1 VSRKLSTRPRW
12 QGVKQRIP
20 TDAGSAREAA
30 AKLERRLTPD
40 FRRAV
45 LSAIGALAAL
55 SVGGALGGISVHSL
69 HKRLVV
75 IGMAVAFVILGVTAV
90 RSAAG
95 QLARVVRLRGGS
107 SAAAT
112 VRLLALL
119 FGYVVVLIALF
130 GLLNMP
136 LGHLLVGG
144 AITGV
149 VVGIAAQQSL
159 GNVFAGLV
167 LLLARPFTIG
177 DEVRVRTGS
186 MGGPLDGTVVGM
198 DLLYTKLLT
207 DEGELQVPN
216 AGLLSSAIGPRPP
229 RLDSAVDSPGAAAS
243 RASAPER
250 TQELPVT
257 EPYPAERVPVGAG
270 TRRPS

>member
-1 VSRKLSTRPRW
+1 VSRKLSTRPHW

-20 TDAGSAREAA
+20 TDTGSAREAA
-30 AKLERRLTPD
+30 ARLERKLTPD

-45 LSAIGALAAL
+45 VSALGALIAL
-55 SVGGALGGISVHSL
+55 SVGGALGGIATHSL
-69 HKRLVV
+69 HTRLVV
-75 IGMAVAFVILGVTAV
+75 IGLAVTFMALGITAV

-95 QLARVVRLRGGS
+95 QLARVVSLRGGS
-107 SAAAT
+107 AAAAT
-112 VRLLALL
+112 VRVLALL
-119 FGYVVVLIALF
+119 LGYIVVLIALF
-130 GLLNMP
+130 GLLNLP

-177 DEVRVRTGS
+177 DAVRVRTGS

-216 AGLLSSAIGPRPP
+216 AGLLAAAIGPRPP
-229 RLDSAVDSPGAAAS
+229 RDEAAEDSARDV
-243 RASAPER
+243 ER

-257 EPYPAERVPVGAG
+257 DPYAEEQVSAGIGTPPAG
-270 TRRPS
+270 

>member
-1 VSRKLSTRPRW
+1 
-12 QGVKQRIP
+12 
-20 TDAGSAREAA
+20 
-30 AKLERRLTPD
+30 
-40 FRRAV
+40 
-45 LSAIGALAAL
+45 
-55 SVGGALGGISVHSL
+55 
-69 HKRLVV
+69 
-75 IGMAVAFVILGVTAV
+75 V

-95 QLARVVRLRGGS
+95 QLARVVSLRGGS
-107 SAAAT
+107 AAAAT

-130 GLLNMP
+130 SLLDLP

-177 DEVRVRTGS
+177 DEVRVRTGA

-229 RLDSAVDSPGAAAS
+229 RSVEAEEPTRSEYAEQPTSAA
-243 RASAPER
+243 ER

-257 EPYPAERVPVGAG
+257 EPYPAERVPVGTG
-270 TRRPS
+270 TRRPA

>member
-1 VSRKLSTRPRW
+1 MLRKRSTRPHW
-12 QGVKQRIP
+12 EGVKQRIP
-20 TDAGSAREAA
+20 TDAASAREAA
-30 AKLERRLTPD
+30 ARLERKLTPD

-45 LSAIGALAAL
+45 LSGIGALTAL
-55 SVGGALGGISVHSL
+55 SVGGALGGITTHPV
-69 HKRLVV
+69 HKRFIV
-75 IGMAVAFVILGVTAV
+75 IGMAVVFVTLGVIAV

-95 QLARVVRLRGGS
+95 QLARMVSLRGGS
-107 SAAAT
+107 AAAAT

-119 FGYVVVLIALF
+119 FGYVLVLIALF
-130 GLLNMP
+130 GLLDMP

-177 DEVRVRTGS
+177 DSVRVRTGS
-186 MGGPLDGTVVGM
+186 MGGPLDGTVIGM

-216 AGLLSSAIGPRPP
+216 AGLLASAIGPRPP
-229 RLDSAVDSPGAAAS
+229 ARDDTKQAS
-243 RASAPER
+243 GTTER
-250 TQELPVT
+250 TQELPVMD
-257 EPYPAERVPVGAG
+257 PYSSEWVPAGAG
-270 TRRPS
+270 SRRSG

>member
-1 VSRKLSTRPRW
+1 
-12 QGVKQRIP
+12 
-20 TDAGSAREAA
+20 
-30 AKLERRLTPD
+30 
-40 FRRAV
+40 
-45 LSAIGALAAL
+45 
-55 SVGGALGGISVHSL
+55 
-69 HKRLVV
+69 
-75 IGMAVAFVILGVTAV
+75 V

-95 QLARVVRLRGGS
+95 QLARVVSLRGGS

-167 LLLARPFTIG
+167 LLLARPFAIG
-177 DEVRVRTGS
+177 DSVRIRTGS
-186 MGGPLDGTVVGM
+186 MGGPLDGTVIGM
-198 DLLYTKLLT
+198 DLLYTRLLT
-207 DEGELQVPN
+207 DEGEVQVPN
-216 AGLLSSAIGPRPP
+216 AGLLASAIGPRPP
-229 RLDSAVDSPGAAAS
+229 RSQGEDA
-243 RASAPER
+243 
-250 TQELPVT
+250 QELPGT
-257 EPYPAERVPVGAG
+257 EPYPAERVPVGESIGAG
-270 TRRPS
+270 ARRPD

>member
-1 VSRKLSTRPRW
+1 VSRKLSARPQW

-30 AKLERRLTPD
+30 ARLEQKLTPD

-45 LSAIGALAAL
+45 LSAIGAIVAL
-55 SVGGALGGISVHSL
+55 SVGGALGGIATHSL
-69 HKRLVV
+69 HKRFVV
-75 IGMAVAFVILGVTAV
+75 IGMAVLFVTLAVTAV

-95 QLARVVRLRGGS
+95 QLARVVALRGGS
-107 SAAAT
+107 TAAAT

-119 FGYVVVLIALF
+119 FGYVVVLVSLF
-130 GLLNMP
+130 GLLNLP

-177 DEVRVRTGS
+177 DSVRVRTGS

-207 DEGELQVPN
+207 DEGEVQVPN
-216 AGLLSSAIGPRPP
+216 AGLLASAIGPRPP
-229 RLDSAVDSPGAAAS
+229 QSPDLEESSHEAA
-243 RASAPER
+243 P
-250 TQELPVT
+250 TQELRVT
-257 EPYPAERVPVGAG
+257 DPYPERVPVGPPTGAG
-270 TRRPS
+270 LGRSG

>member
-1 VSRKLSTRPRW
+1 VSRKLPARPHW

-30 AKLERRLTPD
+30 ARLERKLTPD
-40 FRRAV
+40 FRRSV
-45 LSAIGALAAL
+45 LSAIGALIAL
-55 SVGGALGGISVHSL
+55 SVGGALGGITTHSL
-69 HKRLVV
+69 HTRFVV
-75 IGMAVAFVILGVTAV
+75 IGMAVAFVTLGVTAV

-95 QLARVVRLRGGS
+95 QLARVVSLRGGS
-107 SAAAT
+107 GAAAT

-177 DEVRVRTGS
+177 DSIRVRTGS

-198 DLLYTKLLT
+198 DLLYTRLLT
-207 DEGELQVPN
+207 DEGEIQVPN
-216 AGLLSSAIGPRPP
+216 AGLLASAIGPRPP
-229 RLDSAVDSPGAAAS
+229 RSEDEDVSGRAA
-243 RASAPER
+243 ER

-257 EPYPAERVPVGAG
+257 QPYPAERVPVGDPIGAG
-270 TRRPS
+270 ARRPG

>member
-1 VSRKLSTRPRW
+1 MFRKQSTRPRW
-12 QGVKQRIP
+12 EGVKQRIP
-20 TDAGSAREAA
+20 TDAGSARQAA
-30 AKLERRLTPD
+30 ARLERTLTPD

-55 SVGGALGGISVHSL
+55 SVGGALGGIFTDSL
-69 HKRLVV
+69 HKRLIV
-75 IGMAVAFVILGVTAV
+75 IGMAIVFVTLGVIAV
-90 RSAAG
+90 RSASG

-107 SAAAT
+107 AAAAT

-119 FGYVVVLIALF
+119 IGYVIVLIALF
-130 GLLNMP
+130 GLLNLP

-159 GNVFAGLV
+159 GNVFAGLM

-177 DEVRVRTGS
+177 DAVRVRTGA

-198 DLLYTKLLT
+198 DLLYTRLLT
-207 DEGELQVPN
+207 DEGEVQIPN
-216 AGLLSSAIGPRPP
+216 SGLLSSAIGPRPRSEDP
-229 RLDSAVDSPGAAAS
+229 AEPGPAGQ
-243 RASAPER
+243 
-250 TQELPVT
+250 TQELPYPD
-257 EPYPAERVPVGAG
+257 PYPAERVPVGAG
-270 TRRPS
+270 ARRSG

>member
-1 VSRKLSTRPRW
+1 VH
-12 QGVKQRIP
+12 
-20 TDAGSAREAA
+20 
-30 AKLERRLTPD
+30 RR
-40 FRRAV
+40 F
-45 LSAIGALAAL
+45 
-55 SVGGALGGISVHSL
+55 
-69 HKRLVV
+69 VV
-75 IGMAVAFVILGVTAV
+75 IGMAVAFVTLGVTAV

-95 QLARVVRLRGGS
+95 QLARVVSLRGGS

-167 LLLARPFTIG
+167 LLLARPFAIG
-177 DEVRVRTGS
+177 DSVRIRTGS
-186 MGGPLDGTVVGM
+186 MGGPLDGTVIGM
-198 DLLYTKLLT
+198 DLLYTRLLT
-207 DEGELQVPN
+207 DEGEVQVPN
-216 AGLLSSAIGPRPP
+216 AGLLASAIGPRPP
-229 RLDSAVDSPGAAAS
+229 RSQGEDA
-243 RASAPER
+243 
-250 TQELPVT
+250 QELPGT
-257 EPYPAERVPVGAG
+257 EPYPAERVPVGESIGAG
-270 TRRPS
+270 ARRPD